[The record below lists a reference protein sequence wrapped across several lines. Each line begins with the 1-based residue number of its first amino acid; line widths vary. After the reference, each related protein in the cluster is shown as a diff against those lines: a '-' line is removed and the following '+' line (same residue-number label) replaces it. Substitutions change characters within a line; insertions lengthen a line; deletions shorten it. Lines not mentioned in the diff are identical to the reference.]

1 LTGWGVSFAED
12 PKKLSD
18 AAAFGQAGVGFIQTM
33 VGLMEHQFAPYGQPE
48 VGIDGAI
55 ELRDPATRAMTGR
68 VVFVQSKAH
77 RGPFDDETEAVFA
90 FRVERRDLDY
100 WMQVSGPV
108 VLIVSRPADHEG
120 YWVDVKEYF
129 KDPERRERRV
139 IAFDKATC
147 KFTAASSDGLFDVFR
162 THEARRAQAAQALV
176 KGPLAALGLADQLA
190 DALDADAQRDFVRAG
205 AAWSHLVQQSEGRL
219 PPQFVWPMLERQ
231 ARALSELTNR
241 RAAAAIYRRLAHE
254 RVELDDP
261 SAEFDLHRE
270 FWGGGE
276 RDFQFALLSVR
287 AGASEQGREALV
299 TLRRLHAEA
308 PTTSDRRDAA
318 AALVDALV
326 LHGLW
331 VEAVTVADTVA
342 LKRLDSA
349 QKRMLLMDRC
359 DAAGELGL
367 DVCESWDRVVRS
379 ARRAGPWHL
388 GQALQRRGV
397 FFVRRGD
404 LGAAQACF
412 EQAGSVWAAVPG
424 AEEQAAEAMASIEVA
439 QDLVGQR
446 AEALPFGARAAGALA
461 RGDAPVP
468 VVRADGLML
477 SGLAYL
483 ADERLPDA
491 LKHLVLGLMVERRA
505 GDLFGLQRALL
516 FAGRAH
522 AAVNEP
528 TEALRWF
535 IRAGL
540 NDRAESAARA
550 TDFQRAGSVLRLRD
564 APAFERAASFAAL
577 AVWAPALSQR
587 DVGQIAQVTVDAAQP
602 LPDIRF
608 PQPSFHARRVLA
620 VVADRLALRYAKRAA
635 RILREEVELHGYC
648 EREAAI
654 ALTVLTHRGAI
665 DALPFLCE
673 LMLQGRDLS
682 VTVSGHIRDGSPEL
696 QRRVVDAAVGGSAV
710 ALGEAARADLPDRYP
725 ELRAL
730 CDARI
735 DAALQPSDVDPER
748 EIGVSFV
755 ELGELGRHCAVTRRR
770 RLTELL
776 LSTAIEL
783 PYDGV
788 SKTSALV
795 ALALLAPALEKSS
808 AARGLRA
815 LLPLAAGQ
823 GLTQARSHLQSHANP
838 ERSRTILGRGV
849 PDARLRSAALQAC
862 GLLAARGSPRS
873 RALARVID
881 RTLEPSAPEE
891 LLVMALQMLIA
902 VPELPVRADPLALL
916 NDQRDKVR
924 RAAQAVRV
932 ARETEI

>member
-1 LTGWGVSFAED
+1 MSFAED

-18 AAAFGQAGVGFIQTM
+18 AAAFGQAGVGFVQTI
-33 VGLMEHQFAPYGQPE
+33 VGLMEHQFAAYGQPE

-77 RGPFDDETEAVFA
+77 RGAFDDETEAEFA
-90 FRVERRDLDY
+90 FRVLRRDLDY
-100 WMQVSGPV
+100 WMEVSGPV
-108 VLIVSRPADHEG
+108 LLIVSRPEDHEG

-129 KDPERRERRV
+129 RDPHRREQRV
-139 IAFDKATC
+139 IVFDKATC
-147 KFTAASSDGLFDVFR
+147 AFTPASSEQLFGVFR
-162 THEARRAQAAQALV
+162 THEARRAEAAQALV
-176 KGPLAALGLADQLA
+176 KGPLAALGLAEQLA

-205 AAWSHLVQQSEGRL
+205 GAWLHLVEQSEGRL
-219 PPQFVWPMLERQ
+219 PPQFIWPMLERQ
-231 ARALSELTNR
+231 ARALSEVSNR
-241 RAAAAIYRRLAHE
+241 RGAAAVYRRLARE

-287 AGASEQGREALV
+287 AGASEQGKESLEA
-299 TLRRLHAEA
+299 LRRLRSEA
-308 PTTSDRRDAA
+308 RTAADRRDAA

-326 LHGLW
+326 VYGCW
-331 VEAVTVADTVA
+331 AEAVSVADNVA

-359 DAAGELGL
+359 DAAGELRT
-367 DVCESWDRVVRS
+367 DVEDGWDRVIRS

-397 FFVRRGD
+397 FHVRHGN
-404 LGAAQACF
+404 LEAAQACF
-412 EQAGSVWAAVPG
+412 GEAGTVWAGVPG

-468 VVRADGLML
+468 VVRADRLML
-477 SGLAYL
+477 NGLAYL

-491 LKHLVLGLMVERRA
+491 LKHLMLGVMVERRA
-505 GDLFGLQRALL
+505 GDLFGLQRALM

-522 AAVNEP
+522 AAVDEP
-528 TEALRWF
+528 EEALRWF

-540 NDRAESAARA
+540 NDRAESIARA
-550 TDFQRAGSVLRLRD
+550 TDFQHAGPMLRLRD
-564 APAFERAASFAAL
+564 GPAFERAASFAAL
-577 AVWAPALSQR
+577 AAWAPTLSQR
-587 DVGQIAQVTVDAAQP
+587 EVSQVAKVTLDAARP

-620 VVADRLALRYAKRAA
+620 AVADRLALRYASRAA
-635 RILREEVELHGYC
+635 RILREEVELRGYC

-654 ALTVLTHRGAI
+654 ALSVLTHRGAI
-665 DALPFLCE
+665 DAMPFLSE

-682 VTVSGHIRDGSPEL
+682 VTVSGFIRNGSAEL
-696 QRRVVDAAVGGSAV
+696 QRRVVDAALAGSAV

-725 ELRAL
+725 ELRTL

-735 DAALQPSDVDPER
+735 DAALQPSATEPER
-748 EIGVSFV
+748 EIAVSFF
-755 ELGELGRHCAVTRRR
+755 ELGDLGRHCSVTRRR
-770 RLTELL
+770 ALAALL
-776 LSTAIEL
+776 VAAAVEQ

-795 ALALLAPALEKSS
+795 ALAVLAPAVEKAT

-815 LLPLAAGQ
+815 VLPLAAGVRPS
-823 GLTQARSHLQSHANP
+823 QARPYLQSHANLRRA
-838 ERSRTILGRGV
+838 RSVLRRDV
-849 PDARLRSAALQAC
+849 ADVRLRSAALQAC

-881 RTLEPSAPEE
+881 HALDPSMPDE
-891 LLVMALQMLIA
+891 LIVMALNMLVA
-902 VPELPVRADPLALL
+902 LPDLPVRSDLLALL
-916 NDQRDKVR
+916 EDEREKVR
-924 RAAQAVRV
+924 RAAETVR
-932 ARETEI
+932 AACSGKD